1 MSKKLYESLF
11 IEVVDFQKTEDVM
24 VASNLLEGEDIYED
38 YLL

>member
-11 IEVVDFQKTEDVM
+11 VEVVDFQKTEDVM

>member
-11 IEVVDFQKTEDVM
+11 VEVVDFQKTEDVM
-24 VASNLLEGEDIYED
+24 IASNLLEGEDIYED